1 MLSQELMTIQV
12 EMAAQKASKV
22 GGGGGRLAA
31 AFEVMDEVLGG
42 RMRLSCLRVLKSVVS
57 R

>member
-22 GGGGGRLAA
+22 GGGGGRRAA
-31 AFEVMDEVLGG
+31 AFGG
-42 RMRLSCLRVLKSVVS
+42 VNEGLCGRV

>member
-42 RMRLSCLRVLKSVVS
+42 QMRSSCLWVLKSDVS

>member
-12 EMAAQKASKV
+12 EMGAQKASKV
-22 GGGGGRLAA
+22 GGGGGRRAA

-42 RMRLSCLRVLKSVVS
+42 RMRLSCLRVLKSDVS